1 MAGNADLLSTVLGC
15 ARPNLDPRVDP
26 GPIGRRTLWDRG
38 ASTLP
43 VQARREPVRQR
54 LLFRGELCLGLV
66 LRMVRQVARV
76 FHDGFAI
83 NP

>member
-1 MAGNADLLSTVLGC
+1 MRFAWLWSARDLTWT
-15 ARPNLDPRVDP
+15 RRVDP

-38 ASTLP
+38 ASTVP

-54 LLFRGELCLGLV
+54 LLFRGELGLGLV